1 MPYTKGNWEPIF
13 TYYKKN
19 PKRICIGVGI
29 NSEIKGGTYTEFICN
44 SILPDSD
51 EKYINQQNEI
61 ESNMI
66 LMAAAPLM
74 YEALISANNYF
85 VDLQNKC
92 ALTNSDERAWKL
104 ISRAIKKAK
113 G

>member
-13 TYYKKN
+13 RYYKKD
-19 PKRICIGVGI
+19 PKKICLGVGI
-29 NSEIKGGTYTEFICN
+29 NSQIKGVIYTEFICN
-44 SILPDSD
+44 SMLPGSD
-51 EKYINQQNEI
+51 EEYITQKGEI
-61 ESNMI
+61 EDNMQ